1 MNNTKTAK
9 QKMAE
14 FDQGYNI
21 VVTGR
26 HVHVTEAMENYA
38 IEKLSKLE
46 RIGDHII
53 DIAVTMDIQKIENK
67 VDIVLKYGH
76 TLIKSHGSSTDMYA
90 SIDKAVDRLHI
101 QLKKYKTRLK
111 DHHAKGH
118 PVEEMAVTV
127 YSPEVWTIDEEEVNR
142 QIEAANSVSHG
153 ETFEPHKIV
162 RYENQPLKVLTDD
175 EAIMKMELSQQ
186 SCIVYRS
193 EQNRKMRVLYRLE
206 DGNFGVVEPV

>member
-1 MNNTKTAK
+1 MTYTKTAK

-21 VVTGR
+21 AVTGR

-46 RIGDHII
+46 RIGDRII
-53 DIAVTMDIQKIENK
+53 DITVTMDIQKIDNK

-90 SIDKAVDRLHI
+90 SIDKAVDKLQV

-111 DHHAKGH
+111 DHHAKAH
-118 PVEEMAVTV
+118 PIEEMAVTV
-127 YSPEVWTIDEEEVNR
+127 YSPEVWTIDEEEVNK
-142 QIEAANSVSHG
+142 QIDAANHLSHVKN
-153 ETFEPHKIV
+153 FEPHKIV
-162 RYENQPLKVLTDD
+162 RHEKQALKILTDE
-175 EAIMKMELSQQ
+175 EAIMKMELSLQA
-186 SCIVYRS
+186 CIVYRS
-193 EQNRKMRVLYRLE
+193 EQSRKMRVLYRLE
-206 DGNFGVVEPV
+206 DGNYGVVEPV